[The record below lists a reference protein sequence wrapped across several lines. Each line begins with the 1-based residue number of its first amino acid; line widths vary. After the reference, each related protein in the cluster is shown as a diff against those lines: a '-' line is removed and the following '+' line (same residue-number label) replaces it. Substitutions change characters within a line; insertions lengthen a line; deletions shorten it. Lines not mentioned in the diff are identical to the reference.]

1 MTRPTLH
8 IGSTGPH
15 VKELQQILGRL
26 DYYSGPINGIFETM
40 TEQSVMDFQHAS
52 GIAANGVV
60 DSLTWA
66 ALNEPSGSMPP
77 AESAPSASSRP
88 TLRRG
93 STGPFVTQLQQKL
106 TLLRYYRGPISGIF
120 GAETE
125 HAVILFQQAL
135 GLETDGIVG
144 PITWAAIDAAI
155 EDMPVAPVRP
165 TLRLGSTGI
174 FVTELKQMLSILG
187 YFSGSLNAIFD
198 EETEQAVKAFQ
209 HDAGLVV
216 DGIVGPLT
224 WSALDEALDTL
235 PPAERPVLRLG
246 STGYFVTKLQHYLIL
261 LGYYSGPENGIF
273 DAKTEAAV
281 KAFQLTAGIVED
293 GIVGFETWTAL
304 DEAIE
309 ALPPKPVRP
318 TLRRGD
324 TGPYVTQLQQM
335 LSLLGFY
342 TGPINGIFD
351 AETEQ
356 AVIAFQRV
364 SRLVADGIV
373 GPQTWAALDEAI
385 EDLPILTPERPVI
398 RKGDTGQYVQ
408 VLQMMLRLLGY
419 YHGPI
424 NAVFDENTRQA
435 VIKFQRENNL
445 TADGVVGPDTWAA
458 LDAAISSLPPGTSGR
473 PTLRPGTTGRFVRE
487 LKEILTTLGYY
498 NGPIDQVFDALTQ
511 QAVIAFQMD
520 HGLVA
525 DGIVGPETWS
535 ALDAALAEMPPVNPR
550 PVLSEGSMGPA
561 VVGLHEMLRFLGF
574 FTAVPNNYFGPI
586 TRAAVEAFQRDAGL
600 VADGIVGPQTW
611 AALDEVIE
619 HFNDRFPIL
628 RLGSTGPAVA
638 RLQRFLNAA
647 GFYSGPFNAEFSES
661 TRDAVI
667 DFQSAYGLSVDGVVG
682 PLTWR
687 RLERAVEQQ
696 NEPEFALSW
705 VQNPAAFAVT
715 TDAFKIISPV
725 WYLLN
730 ENSSGQSFIDPRRAS
745 ADFTRAAHARG
756 VRVWGTI
763 QSFNAGITRNLVTN
777 PDNIR
782 RFIAEMSAFIV
793 EHELDG
799 FCIDFEY
806 MYVADKAR
814 FSAFVRQVASALR
827 AEAARRNKELL
838 ISICFTAPPLPGDTG
853 NMWSASVD
861 RREVGKIC
869 DYSAVMLYDEHGPGT
884 APGPVA
890 SIDWVRDNLA
900 KTLLEVRSRKLLL
913 GVPFYSASY

>member
-309 ALPPKPVRP
+309 
-318 TLRRGD
+318 
-324 TGPYVTQLQQM
+324 
-335 LSLLGFY
+335 
-342 TGPINGIFD
+342 
-351 AETEQ
+351 
-356 AVIAFQRV
+356 
-364 SRLVADGIV
+364 
-373 GPQTWAALDEAI
+373 
-385 EDLPILTPERPVI
+385 DLPIPTPERPVI